1 MKTIPAVNR
10 LPAQGGSL
18 CFIDPALSRHF
29 ASAPVLRLRQDP
41 RIPGGNEFNYEEV
54 VRNFKWEV
62 PERFNFSRDVID
74 KFAKEAGERQ
84 ALWYVGEEGEEVK
97 FSYKELSDASQKA
110 AAVVESLGL
119 RKAVCILP
127 KVPEWWLINLGT
139 IRAGVILLP
148 GTTQLTDRDIEGRL
162 LSSGAD
168 ALICDLET
176 ASKVDNLNLEHTSLK
191 TKVVVGGTKDGWI
204 DWGQL
209 YDQVILETLQILASH
224 QSSWTSPGAFLSHGC
239 KLSQG

>member
-1 MKTIPAVNR
+1 MMRAIPGVNR

-84 ALWYVGEEGEEVK
+84 DCSMTDGPEQERCPK
-97 FSYKELSDASQKA
+97 CD
-110 AAVVESLGL
+110 
-119 RKAVCILP
+119 KAVYDAEGFP
-127 KVPEWWLINLGT
+127 
-139 IRAGVILLP
+139 AGMKERMI
-148 GTTQLTDRDIEGRL
+148 
-162 LSSGAD
+162 
-168 ALICDLET
+168 
-176 ASKVDNLNLEHTSLK
+176 
-191 TKVVVGGTKDGWI
+191 
-204 DWGQL
+204 
-209 YDQVILETLQILASH
+209 
-224 QSSWTSPGAFLSHGC
+224 F
-239 KLSQG
+239 